1 MALVNEHL
9 LKLPDN
15 YLFTDLAKKVNTFK
29 VTHPKADIINLG
41 IGDVTRPIPQSCLN
55 AMHKALEDQAKVE
68 TFHGY
73 GPEQGYNFLIDAII
87 KHDYASRGISLE
99 HSEIFINDGA
109 KTDSGNFGDILRHD
123 NSIGVTDPIYPA
135 YIDSQGTSLT
145 K

>member
-29 VTHPKADIINLG
+29 VTHPKADIINQG
-41 IGDVTRPIPQSCLN
+41 IGDVTRPIPQSCLD
-55 AMHKALEDQAKVE
+55 AMHKALEDQAKAE

-73 GPEQGYNFLIDAII
+73 GPEQGYSFLIDAII

-99 HSEIFINDGA
+99 QMTEPRQIPETLEISSDMTTVSVLQTLYI
-109 KTDSGNFGDILRHD
+109 RH
-123 NSIGVTDPIYPA
+123 I
-135 YIDSQGTSLT
+135 
-145 K
+145 